1 MVGVGASLPLH
12 ALALLVVAGV
22 VAGVGQGLS
31 FRAALGSV
39 SAASP
44 EDIRGAV
51 TSTFFFMLYVGIAI
65 PVIGEGALA
74 GAFGLVTAGLIF
86 AGLVTALA
94 ATVLV
99 LLMRQGARPR
109 S

>member
-1 MVGVGASLPLH
+1 
-12 ALALLVVAGV
+12 
-22 VAGVGQGLS
+22 
-31 FRAALGSV
+31 
-39 SAASP
+39 
-44 EDIRGAV
+44 
-51 TSTFFFMLYVGIAI
+51 
-65 PVIGEGALA
+65 VIGEGALA